1 MAKTTVASSCP
12 LTSAALLDAYTD
24 FILSRHA
31 MNAARTTLEF
41 YRFTAGK
48 FLEWAENTHAVTEP
62 KEITAR
68 LVREYI
74 ALLAE
79 RGKSST
85 TVWNNARAIRTMLI
99 FWHTEGYLQAVVKFD
114 MPRKTKRRLPVLN
127 AETLQ
132 QVLKHCNTRDKA
144 ILLFMADSG
153 LRRAEVC
160 ALNWDDVDLQSGMVR
175 VIQGKG
181 RKDRTAVV
189 GATTRRALIAYR
201 RTQKNRNG
209 ILFKSRLG
217 TRFTGSGLLSI
228 FRRLTKETGI
238 HVTPHA
244 MRRTFVILSHRAGM
258 DVLHLQTMLG
268 HESLEM
274 TRHYADMVDED
285 LLREHKAHS
294 PIDNLSKME

>member
-1 MAKTTVASSCP
+1 MAKTTVANSST

-24 FILSRHA
+24 FMLSRQA

-48 FLEWAENTHAVTEP
+48 FLEWAENTYAVSDP
-62 KEITAR
+62 KQITAR

-74 ALLAE
+74 AELAKKG
-79 RGKSST
+79 RSST
-85 TVWNNARAIRTMLI
+85 TVWNNARAIKTMLH
-99 FWHTEGYLQAVVKFD
+99 FWNAEGYMQDAVKFD
-114 MPRKTKRRLPVLN
+114 MPRLTKKRLPVLN
-127 AETLQ
+127 AVTLQ
-132 QVLKHCNTRDKA
+132 QVLKACNTRDKA

-160 ALNWDDVDLQSGMVR
+160 ALNWDDVDLQTGMVR

-181 RKDRTAVV
+181 RKDRTAVI

-201 RTQKNRNG
+201 RTSKNREG
-209 ILFKSRLG
+209 VLFKTRTG
-217 TRFTGSGLLSI
+217 RRFTGSGLLRV

-244 MRRTFVILSHRAGM
+244 MRRTFVILSLRAGM

-294 PIDNLSKME
+294 PIDNLSKLE